1 VKVKEKNKKT
11 EENRRHGEKS
21 RVEGVPEEGRERDE
35 KEERRRRARRC
46 VMLHVM
52 LGDL

>member
-1 VKVKEKNKKT
+1 MKVKEKNKKT

-35 KEERRRRARRC
+35 NQEEEEEGTAMCDAPCDAR
-46 VMLHVM
+46 
-52 LGDL
+52 

>member
-1 VKVKEKNKKT
+1 MKVKEKNKKT

-35 KEERRRRARRC
+35 KEEEEEGTAMCDAPCDAR
-46 VMLHVM
+46 
-52 LGDL
+52 